1 MKPNI
6 RIICLAQHLL
16 KNPDGLTIQVL
27 FFFLKTR
34 SLNVNESLFD
44 QDLEQMKLLGLN
56 LRFEGNKIIL
66 TNETLPDFWNLDSP
80 IH

>member
-6 RIICLAQHLL
+6 RIICLAQHLFN
-16 KNPDGLTIQVL
+16 NPNGLTLQEL

-34 SLNVNESLFD
+34 SLNVDESLFD

-66 TNETLPDFWNLDSP
+66 TNETLPDLWNLDSP
-80 IH
+80 ID